1 MYITLCIITTRLLHS
16 YRPSDI
22 IDGLAPRTRDTRASA
37 HAPAGGGSQ
46 CLFVMDATRNLNQD
60 GFSLKQQQ
68 VSNSS
73 SSEKRRIQNRKSQQ
87 SYSKFN
93 EECNE
98 QCD

>member
-1 MYITLCIITTRLLHS
+1 
-16 YRPSDI
+16 
-22 IDGLAPRTRDTRASA
+22 
-37 HAPAGGGSQ
+37 
-46 CLFVMDATRNLNQD
+46 MDATRNLNQD